1 MPVLLKTL
9 TVWSAIRA
17 ILAVSVLSLALTG
30 CGKKGTL
37 ESPSSEVKSEEKTAE
52 GEKGKKNKE
61 KTASTVGKEKENK
74 PSQWPTGPHKPF
86 ILDSLL

>member
-1 MPVLLKTL
+1 MPVFLKTL
-9 TVWSAIRA
+9 SVWSAIRA
-17 ILAVSVLSLALTG
+17 ILAVSLLSVILTG

-37 ESPSSEVKSEEKTAE
+37 ETPSSEVKSEEKKAD
-52 GEKGKKNKE
+52 GEKVKNID

-74 PSQWPTGPHKPF
+74 PGQWPTGPHKPF